1 MRLSL
6 SLPDSAR
13 NNTPTPPGEQ
23 SQKPNGSAKIRATDG
38 SSEIVAEEGH
48 ELAIIFKLA
57 VEVNASFL
65 RRQTKLAARLIISAT
80 TVTLKKN
87 ATIACNVTRRRN
99 SFELMLTSEVC
110 EAAPIE
116 VEN

>member
-1 MRLSL
+1 M
-6 SLPDSAR
+6 SASPER
-13 NNTPTPPGEQ
+13 EIRRPQASNLK
-23 SQKPNGSAKIRATDG
+23 SQNGSAKIRATDG
-38 SSEIVAEEGH
+38 SSEIAAEDGH
-48 ELAIIFKLA
+48 ELAIIFTLA
-57 VEVNASFL
+57 LEVNASFL

-80 TVTLKKN
+80 TMTLKKN

-116 VEN
+116 VEK